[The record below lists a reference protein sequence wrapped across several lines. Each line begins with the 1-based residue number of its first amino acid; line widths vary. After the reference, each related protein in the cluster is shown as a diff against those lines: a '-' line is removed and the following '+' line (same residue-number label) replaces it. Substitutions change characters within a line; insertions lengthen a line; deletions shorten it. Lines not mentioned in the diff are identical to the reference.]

1 MSAATISPVGNI
13 APKNIIE
20 VSPSAPTLK
29 GVAIGEVLPATV
41 LEKTAENN
49 YNLALKN
56 QHIPATSTLVL
67 NAGEKLTVKVSSIEP
82 QIILNIIENK
92 NQTGDVKIQEKLRQW
107 RTNPESL
114 LQVLNKAGELT
125 KLLQTNDLPSKIVK
139 SDIEKLLKLFSNI
152 IFSSRTMNNHLF
164 IKDFIYKT
172 GLLLESSLRQF
183 IDGTYKGEKEKLLEN
198 NIKSLLL
205 KLSSAIQEIV
215 MEKSKY
221 DINIVL
227 KLLDISAFVDKA
239 IQVMEIKQA
248 LNAVF
253 QDSDNGLILQIPL
266 ALGDGFSLADIFIT
280 PEHKNKQG
288 KTKFSSC
295 TVRVFL
301 DLDMLG
307 SIAVNAGIRE
317 GTLNCLIKC
326 ESEEIKKMINGNLT
340 GLKKALSSAGYRV
353 DYIDCIQAEK
363 LNDERKQFLARQS
376 FSVTELVNFFA

>member
-1 MSAATISPVGNI
+1 MSSATISPVGNI
-13 APKNIIE
+13 TTKNTIE
-20 VSPSAPTLK
+20 VSRSAPALK
-29 GVAIGEVLPATV
+29 GVSIGEVLPAIV
-41 LEKTAENN
+41 LEKTAENK

-56 QHIPATSTLVL
+56 LHIPATSTLSL
-67 NAGEKLTVKVSSIEP
+67 NVGEKLTVKVSSVEP

-92 NQTGDVKIQEKLRQW
+92 NQNGDAKIQERLRQW

-139 SDIEKLLKLFSNI
+139 SDVEKLLKLFNNI
-152 IFSSRTMNNHLF
+152 TFSSRTKNNNLF

-183 IDGTYKGEKEKLLEN
+183 AYGAHKGESEKFLEN
-198 NIKSLLL
+198 NIKSLLI

-221 DINIVL
+221 DINIIV
-227 KLLDISAFVDKA
+227 KLLDIYAFTDKA
-239 IQVMEIKQA
+239 IQAIEIKQA
-248 LNAVF
+248 LNTVF

-280 PEHKNKQG
+280 PEDKNGQG

-295 TVRVFL
+295 TVTVFL

-307 SIAVNAGIRE
+307 NIAVNAGIRE

-326 ESEEIKKMINGNLT
+326 ESEEIKNLIGGNLT
-340 GLKKALSSAGYRV
+340 GLKNALSSAGYRV

-376 FSVTELVNFFA
+376 FSVTELVNFFV